1 MQTTGVTAR
10 AKERDQ
16 TARQWNSS
24 AVVFFLYLI
33 AFACLSVSN
42 FALAQERSQPI
53 SARTSSQPEDP
64 NKGPSEF
71 NHHIAG
77 WALIGVGL
85 LALANVLSASSKSKD
100 YIWPALFVLAGFF
113 LALWSDG
120 EMWPRGN
127 VSWAWL
133 FHHDA
138 EARQHK
144 IYSLLLI
151 AIGTVEYIRIRGSL
165 PRFWKKW
172 AFPLIAI
179 IGAGMLLVHDHT
191 SGSGVHSPEVQAY
204 LVDPDLDVDGNPR
217 GLSLDTTLPTSNEDQ
232 PPSMLNC
239 CDLSNASTMDTGH
252 MQMDHSQM
260 DHSQMEMHGSSVS
273 PVSTSHHHLMTASML
288 RVERQHLWFVIVGL
302 AIVLF
307 KFFSDSELLRSRIVP
322 CLWPSCTMLLGLL
335 LVVYRE

>member
-1 MQTTGVTAR
+1 MQTRGLTSKSKAI
-10 AKERDQ
+10 DQ
-16 TARQWNSS
+16 IACQRYLS
-24 AVVFFLYLI
+24 AVVIFLYLI
-33 AFACLSVSN
+33 ALACLSVSN
-42 FALAQERSQPI
+42 SALAQEGPQVI
-53 SARTSSQPEDP
+53 SARSSSQPEDP

-85 LALANVLSASSKSKD
+85 LALTSLFSPTSKPKS
-100 YIWPALFVLAGFF
+100 YVWPALFVLAGFF

-120 EMWPRGN
+120 EIWPRGN
-127 VSWAWL
+127 VSWFWL

-144 IYSLLLI
+144 VYSLLLV

-165 PRFWKKW
+165 PRFWRRW

-179 IGAGMLLVHDHT
+179 VGAGMLLVHDHS

-204 LVDPDLDVDGNPR
+204 LVDPGLDVDGNPR
-217 GLSLDTTLPTSNEDQ
+217 GLSLGTTLATGNEQ
-232 PPSMLNC
+232 LHQSMLSC
-239 CDLSNASTMDTGH
+239 CDFMSASTMDTGH

-260 DHSQMEMHGSSVS
+260 DMHVSSAN
-273 PVSTSHHHLMTASML
+273 PVSASHHHLMTASML
-288 RVERQHLWFVIVGL
+288 LVERQHLWFMIVGL

-307 KFFSDSELLRSRIVP
+307 KFFSDSELFRSRVVP
-322 CLWPSCTMLLGLL
+322 CIWPSCTMLLGVLL
-335 LVVYRE
+335 ILYRE